1 MQSGSEIS
9 VYKLHNT
16 NSSKMHSKKVC
27 CFPKMFAKY
36 QMSNFWNNCN
46 RQNSWAYLKWTRSVT
61 MHFFIKAVVW
71 PQVGQQCL
79 LEGPSDDFWTLV
91 WLFGRFL
98 WRFFVGIIFFGTTM
112 WVVTF
117 GTNFWKKFGDL
128 TLNELWTRVSS
139 RSITMHFCRESCLP
153 ASSWAAM
160 PSEGALGRYSQRLL
174 DFVRT
179 FWNIFLELTLNELW
193 TRVSSRSITMHFLSW
208 KLSSGLKSGSNAF
221 WGALEGLAPPLS
233 MTSPV
238 LFALALT
245 SLSLKGG
252 LISETIF
259 ILVRS
264 KVILLRGEATEIG
277 RRTKFWWAERPTYVG

>member
-16 NSSKMHSKKVC
+16 DSSKTHSKKVC

-46 RQNSWAYLKWTRSVT
+46 RQNSWAYLKWTARSVT

-71 PQVGQQCL
+71 PQA
-79 LEGPSDDFWTLV
+79 ESWAAMPSGGA
-91 WLFGRFL
+91 FGRLLDFGMTF
-98 WRFFVGIIFFGTTM
+98 WKISVTVFCGSVGIIFFGTTM

-139 RSITMHFCRESCLP
+139 RSITMHF
-153 ASSWAAM
+153 
-160 PSEGALGRYSQRLL
+160 
-174 DFVRT
+174 
-179 FWNIFLELTLNELW
+179 
-193 TRVSSRSITMHFLSW
+193 LSW
-208 KLSSGLKSGSNAF
+208 KLSSGLKSGSNALL
-221 WGALEGLAPPLS
+221 GALEGLAPPLS

-245 SLSLKGG
+245 SLSLNM
-252 LISETIF
+252 
-259 ILVRS
+259 
-264 KVILLRGEATEIG
+264 A
-277 RRTKFWWAERPTYVG
+277 

>member
-139 RSITMHFCRESCLP
+139 RSITMHF
-153 ASSWAAM
+153 
-160 PSEGALGRYSQRLL
+160 
-174 DFVRT
+174 
-179 FWNIFLELTLNELW
+179 
-193 TRVSSRSITMHFLSW
+193 LSW
-208 KLSSGLKSGSNAF
+208 KLSSGLKSGSNALL
-221 WGALEGLAPPLS
+221 GALEGLAPPLS